1 MGLQAILDN
10 IRAVGNAQIQEIERT
25 AQSQASEILAHARM
39 EAEQIEEDAS
49 ANISAPAIA
58 ERARIIHRARLD
70 ALHIVGSV
78 RENLVDTAILRTRE
92 HLADFRPDSAY
103 SLVLRALTEETLV
116 QLTSSEKD
124 GRPQLLAD
132 PRDKDLL
139 QKILQD
145 LKLNIPVSY
154 ELNCWGGVIAQSEDE
169 RVVVINTFES
179 RLEQAT
185 SFLRRHLA
193 ASFEEEQFEVEGV
206 LQPA

>member
-39 EAEQIEEDAS
+39 EAEQVEEDAS

-92 HLADFRPDSAY
+92 HLAAFRPDSAY
-103 SLVLRALTEETLV
+103 PLVLRTLTEETLA

-145 LKLNIPVSY
+145 LKLNIPVNY

-185 SFLRRHLA
+185 AFLRRHLA
-193 ASFEEEQFEVEGV
+193 ASFEGEQFEMEDA
-206 LQPA
+206 LQLA